1 MHWKT
6 VLPGASVSPVGT
18 AGARAYSNPPKA
30 GDQQGGTK
38 VTYVNDLLLKAMI
51 GVRGLAHRLREERG
65 QDLMEYALLGGF
77 IAVVFAAAAILL
89 PLSTFFNTMVGAI
102 GECADMDAVCP

>member
-1 MHWKT
+1 M
-6 VLPGASVSPVGT
+6 
-18 AGARAYSNPPKA
+18 
-30 GDQQGGTK
+30 
-38 VTYVNDLLLKAMI
+38 TYVSDILLKAMI

-89 PLSTFFNTMVGAI
+89 PLSTFFNTMVAAI

>member
-1 MHWKT
+1 M
-6 VLPGASVSPVGT
+6 
-18 AGARAYSNPPKA
+18 
-30 GDQQGGTK
+30 
-38 VTYVNDLLLKAMI
+38 TYVNDLLLKTMI
-51 GVRGLAHRLREERG
+51 GVRGLAHRLRDERG

-89 PLSTFFNTMVGAI
+89 PLATFFNTMVGAI